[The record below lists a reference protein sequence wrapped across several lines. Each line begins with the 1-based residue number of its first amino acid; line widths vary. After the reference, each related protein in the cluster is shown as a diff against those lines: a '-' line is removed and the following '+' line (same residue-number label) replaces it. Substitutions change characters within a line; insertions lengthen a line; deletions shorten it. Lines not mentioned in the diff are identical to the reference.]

1 MLSLTRRGFLILGVA
16 TGLSACAVYRPTTVT
31 PVVSVTPAEMLA
43 AINEARRQN
52 GSKPLTW
59 NAALAQ
65 MAGNQVTAMRA
76 HNAMSHDFG
85 PGQDLRDRA
94 TAVAYHGPIGENV
107 AAGQTSLEETIS
119 DWLASPGHRFTL
131 LSDMWASVGMA
142 VRTAPPGSHYA
153 TYWAAD
159 FGAE

>member
-1 MLSLTRRGFLILGVA
+1 MLRLTRRGFLVLGAA

-31 PVVSVTPAEMLA
+31 PVVNVTPAEMLA

-52 GSKPLTW
+52 GSKPLKW
-59 NAALAQ
+59 SAALAR
-65 MAGNQVTAMRA
+65 MAGNQAGAMRA

-131 LSDMWASVGMA
+131 LSGMWASVGMA
-142 VRTAPPGSHYA
+142 VRTAPPGSHYG